1 MSPRNPKLNGGF
13 HGNIIENGGFT
24 IVMFGK
30 WRVIGLMYPL
40 IRCSISKGY
49 NLCVHGIQWISKT
62 NNHIYGAP
70 HRSTVIYKPS
80 CHKPIYYLGIWSD
93 WGWKKNLW
101 LHSQGGRCREGQRGS
116 WDELSG
122 GFFVWTVERLDIL
135 LPHRCIYHLFHCIS
149 ILLNSLHAYSI
160 HIPHRY
166 HETRHTPYIL
176 HT

>member
-40 IRCSISKGY
+40 IRCSISKEY

-70 HRSTVIYKPS
+70 HRSTVINPVMSQAY
-80 CHKPIYYLGIWSD
+80 IRLGHMVRL
-93 WGWKKNLW
+93 GVEKK
-101 LHSQGGRCREGQRGS
+101 SVTAFS
-116 WDELSG
+116 
-122 GFFVWTVERLDIL
+122 ER
-135 LPHRCIYHLFHCIS
+135 
-149 ILLNSLHAYSI
+149 
-160 HIPHRY
+160 
-166 HETRHTPYIL
+166 TM
-176 HT
+176 